1 MSEPKK
7 VVVVLGSAVY
17 TFALLLHLLTYCSA
31 GVNGLTAALFLLEAG
46 YAVKIVAKHLP
57 GDLDPNYPSEMQ
69 VHISIYN
76 HRVVC
81 FEDCTA
87 DRLY

>member
-1 MSEPKK
+1 MSDPKK

-46 YAVKIVAKHLP
+46 YAVKIIAKYLP

-76 HRVVC
+76 HSRR
-81 FEDCTA
+81 FFQRMHA
-87 DRLY
+87 Q